1 MVDIIVK
8 SKNCEV
14 PGKLKEE
21 ARSKVAHATRFFDR
35 LDGVEMVFSQEANP
49 RIAEPAVVEITART
63 KGHHIRAQGAGED
76 HRSAVDVAV
85 GRFERQLSRYKARLV
100 DRRRGAGRPAP
111 APAAGAL
118 ATAAPGPQAA
128 DDGQDSAE
136 TRPRIVR
143 TKRFT
148 LTPMLPEEA
157 AWHLEL
163 LDHDFYVFINAAD
176 GRQNVIYR
184 RRDGDLGLI
193 EPADEPTGE
202 AGDPTR

>member
-1 MVDIIVK
+1 
-8 SKNCEV
+8 
-14 PGKLKEE
+14 
-21 ARSKVAHATRFFDR
+21 
-35 LDGVEMVFSQEANP
+35 
-49 RIAEPAVVEITART
+49 
-63 KGHHIRAQGAGED
+63 
-76 HRSAVDVAV
+76 V

-111 APAAGAL
+111 APATGAL
-118 ATAAPGPQAA
+118 ATAAPSPQAA

-148 LTPMLPEEA
+148 LPPMLPEEA

-184 RRDGDLGLI
+184 RRDGDLGL
-193 EPADEPTGE
+193 
-202 AGDPTR
+202 